1 MNIDRLIDRIEK
13 ALREGATDPV
23 LHSLAKEYAKFRT
36 QIDERL
42 DHCVTLIRSGK
53 DFAARELAE
62 QPPDVLVLME
72 KLSFGN
78 DAKWKELCE
87 EKGLY
92 LGPNWSDDHVDLLN
106 GLYDKE
112 ISEDSP
118 LFREYRAAARSRD
131 EDKTFKILKMIL
143 KANPDHA
150 AARRHFGQ
158 LSVKIL
164 EAKILEINELIRA
177 GREQEFLDLMM
188 EIEDTAWVVQPK
200 GDHWENALAVRH
212 SVNRRNAKARLE
224 TILVE
229 LATYKHNEDWKGAC
243 AHIGE
248 FFELAQEFEL
258 EGELDPDDV
267 AIYNEYKDWAEELA
281 DEAKAEKE
289 LELLVGRF
297 KNRLAEMQQAEVVGG
312 KSLEVYLEEQ
322 NELRQF
328 GQSFQDIGLSVS
340 QDVLMELQR
349 AENHVKNRIK
359 RLQGRTARRWIMAV
373 ASLVLLAS
381 GGTVWF
387 ILQKGVW
394 DARDAAADVTEI
406 TDPVKKWE
414 EISGYLVGAHKPHLQ
429 DPEVVKLLDMAVE
442 DAVNAAVS
450 NALTHESGNFR
461 NKGKDLFL
469 KATQNKKLRGVVPEE
484 KLGEFRLRVAIKMC
498 EDVQRDLAEGS
509 LDQDEVERFVLMFH
523 EEPEPR
529 MDAAGKPLP
538 LDKVDYSVFLNGVQG
553 PLEAINKEVVA
564 RQDAGAAVQNRFAKM
579 KSRLKEMYQE
589 LRDAAEEFRA
599 TGQVNHAILGW
610 GPRIDELSET
620 SKEFSPSES
629 SVDPADYRRF
639 RDDFSELKGFWR
651 DYVNTVENTQGS
663 KIDELL
669 DQADRLASSLRT
681 GNDPDTRGK
690 LAQLGEMMQN
700 IAAFNKGTSEQLK
713 LSSQQTRRL
722 NDLKAAHREI
732 SANLTERSDAVNAV
746 RSAAGL
752 KEYIGTLE
760 KALASK
766 AYPPATLEYVRNVVT
781 NRGLF
786 ENDKGQLQTKLLFK
800 GPNDVW
806 NKAKAGDLRLRPEDT
821 RPEFEYLSA
830 LVGDPKIRDAWLYKL
845 YDCKPVR
852 TGNSVRGAANYTTEK
867 TLSRFLTSIGPV
879 QEERIVK
886 KFDAEGKPIAN
897 PSEQLIQQ
905 GNFIHGGTVQGRLF
919 ESLHFNG
926 GGKGFVLEE
935 GTLTVESRF
944 VQFQFERRL
953 DKDTKSLEGESTLA
967 DILQVVYQAPS
978 VSPLFKGFLHGEICE
993 LMLKRPKE
1001 WGAAFNKG
1009 VLADYQALKQKLGGT
1024 RLKADDWVLHRKN
1037 FATVEGALGIFYGKL
1052 AKKNYAGEAKYS
1064 VALLKSLT
1072 TVGFGYAG
1080 NVDATGSPK
1089 FTGEEPLYVWGLG
1102 KGPGGRF
1109 ALQRMEKGNAVAGAS
1124 GSAVLPFSP
1133 LLTTDADVRR
1143 LFEKAHADAG
1153 ASPGQF
1159 ASLDSLLPF
1168 EFSD

>member
-78 DAKWKELCE
+78 DAKWRGLCE

-143 KANPDHA
+143 KANPDHG

-188 EIEDTAWVVQPK
+188 EIEETAWVVKPK

-229 LATYKHNEDWKGAC
+229 LATFKHHEDWKGAC

-267 AIYNEYKDWAEELA
+267 AIYNEYKEWAEELA

-297 KNRLAEMQQAEVVGG
+297 KNRVAEMQQAEVVGG
-312 KSLEVYLEEQ
+312 KTLEVYLEEQ

-340 QDVLMELQR
+340 QDVLMELQK

-359 RLQGRTARRWIMAV
+359 RLQGRTARRWILAV
-373 ASLVLLAS
+373 VSFVLLAA

-387 ILQKGVW
+387 ILQKGAW
-394 DARDAAADVTEI
+394 DARDAASDVTEI

-414 EISGYLVGAHKPHLQ
+414 EISGYLVGAHKAHLQ

-442 DAVNAAVS
+442 DAVEAARD
-450 NALTHESGNFR
+450 NALTHENGNFR

-469 KATQNKKLRGVVPEE
+469 KVTQSRKLRGIVSEE
-484 KLGEFRLRVAIKMC
+484 KLKEYRLSVAGKMC
-498 EDVQRDLAEGS
+498 EDVARDLEAEA
-509 LDQDEVERFVLMFH
+509 LDLEEAVRFVEMFH

-529 MDAAGKPLP
+529 MDANGKPLP
-538 LDKVDYSVFLNGVQG
+538 LDKVDYSVFYDGVKEQ
-553 PLEAINKEVVA
+553 LESINAEYLK
-564 RQDAGAAVQNRFAKM
+564 RQDATASVRNRFDRI
-579 KSRLKEMYQE
+579 KSRIKEMDEELIEAYQE
-589 LRDAAEEFRA
+589 FRD
-599 TGQVNHAILGW
+599 TGKVNHAILGW
-610 GPRIDELSET
+610 KEAIDGLSDAT
-620 SKEFSPSES
+620 KEFAPPNPA
-629 SVDPADYRRF
+629 VDAGAYRLF
-639 RDDFSELKGFWR
+639 RDGFGKFRDTWR
-651 DYVNTVENTQGS
+651 GYVKEVENTQGS

-669 DQADRLASSLRT
+669 DKAERLAASLRT
-681 GNDPDTRGK
+681 GNDPNPRDK
-690 LAQLGEMMQN
+690 LAELGEMMQN
-700 IAAFNKGTSEQLK
+700 VSAFNKGTTEQLK
-713 LSSQQTRRL
+713 LSSGQTRRL
-722 NDLKAAHREI
+722 NSLMASHREI
-732 SANLTERSDAVNAV
+732 SASLEERSDAVNAV

-752 KEYIGTLE
+752 EEYIGTLE
-760 KALASK
+760 KALAAK
-766 AYPPATLEYVRNVVT
+766 AYDPASLANVRNVVT

-800 GPNDVW
+800 GPNEVW
-806 NKAKAGDLRLRPEDT
+806 NKAKAGEFSLRPEDT
-821 RPEFEYLSA
+821 RPEFEHLSA
-830 LVGDPKIRDAWLYKL
+830 LVGEAKIRDAWLYKL
-845 YDCKPVR
+845 YECSPVR
-852 TGNSVRGAANYTTEK
+852 KGANVQGVASYSTEK
-867 TLSRFLTSIGPV
+867 TLSMFLTSVGPV
-879 QEERIVK
+879 QEERIQK

-905 GNFIHGGTVQGRLF
+905 GNFVHGGAVQGRLF
-919 ESLHFNG
+919 ETVHFNG
-926 GGKGFVLEE
+926 GVKGFMLEE
-935 GTLTVESRF
+935 GSLTPESRF
-944 VQFQFERRL
+944 VQFQVERRL
-953 DKDTKSLEGESTLA
+953 DKNTKSLEGSLL
-967 DILQVVYQAPS
+967 DLLQVVYRETT

-993 LMLKRPKE
+993 LMLKRPEE
-1001 WGAAFNKG
+1001 WGVSLCKG
-1009 VLADYQALKQKLGGT
+1009 VMADYEAMKQKTGGT
-1024 RLKADDWVLHRKN
+1024 RLKADDWILHRKN
-1037 FATVEGALGIFYGKL
+1037 FATVEGALGLFYTEVT
-1052 AKKNYAGEAKYS
+1052 KKNYAAEAKYN

-1072 TVGFGYAG
+1072 TIGFGYAG
-1080 NVDATGSPK
+1080 HMDEAGRPK
-1089 FTGEEPLYVWGLG
+1089 FNGEEPLYVWGLG
-1102 KGPGGRF
+1102 KGPGGSF
-1109 ALQRMEKGNAVAGAS
+1109 ALQRMEKGNSVSGAS

-1133 LLTTDADVRR
+1133 LLTTDVDVRR
-1143 LFEKAHADAG
+1143 LFEQAHATAG
-1153 ASPGQF
+1153 AATGQF
-1159 ASLDSLLPF
+1159 ASLDKLLPF